1 MLWMFVQAL
10 INGLLTGGIYALVSV
25 GITIL
30 FGVMRIVNFAAG
42 EYVTIGMYMTFV
54 AFTITGLEPYFLFP
68 FVIGSMILIAI
79 ISYKLCIQPLLN
91 KGADGSSF
99 ILVTVGL
106 SFVLLNLIQIIFGT
120 MQKSIPSVLK
130 TLSIN
135 VGGWYISIPR
145 LIAFLIAL
153 CLVGLLSFVLGN
165 TSFGRMMR
173 ATSENNEVA
182 QMLGINTKQV
192 FLYSFIIS
200 IVFMG
205 LAGLLLTPVY
215 SIGPTSGTSLK
226 TIALMI
232 VVLGGMGSIKGA
244 LIAGLLVGIAESY
257 VASFVSSDIG
267 TVGVF
272 VVFLIVV
279 YFKPYGLFG
288 KKERVA

>member
-1 MLWMFVQAL
+1 MMWIIVQAL

-42 EYVTIGMYMTFV
+42 EFVTIGMYMTYV
-54 AFTITGLEPYFLFP
+54 AFLLTGLEPYFLFP
-68 FVIGSMILIAI
+68 IAI
-79 ISYKLCIQPLLN
+79 ICMIVIAVISYSLCIQPLL
-91 KGADGSSF
+91 KKKADGSSF

-106 SFVLLNLIQIIFGT
+106 SFVLLNLLQIVFGT
-120 MQKSIPSVLK
+120 IQKSIPSALK
-130 TLSIN
+130 TSSIN
-135 VGGWYISIPR
+135 LAGWYILVPR
-145 LIAFLIAL
+145 LIAFVVAL
-153 CLVGLLSFVLGN
+153 CLVCLLSVLLGK
-165 TSFGRMMR
+165 TKFGRSMR
-173 ATSENNEVA
+173 ATSENEEVS
-182 QMLGINTKQV
+182 QMLGINTQRV

-200 IVFMG
+200 IVFLG

-215 SIGPTSGTSLK
+215 SIGPTSGSSVK

-267 TVGVF
+267 PVGVF
-272 VVFLIVV
+272 IVFLIVV
-279 YFKPYGLFG
+279 YFKPQGLFG
-288 KKERVA
+288 RRERIA